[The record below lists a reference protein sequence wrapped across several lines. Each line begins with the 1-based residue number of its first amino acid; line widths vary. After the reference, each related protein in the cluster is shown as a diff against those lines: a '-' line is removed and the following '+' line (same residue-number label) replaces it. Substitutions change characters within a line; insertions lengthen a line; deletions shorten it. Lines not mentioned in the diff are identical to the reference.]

1 MNENNIRNLPCVKGL
16 KREIDYL
23 ENYLLDSPWKYKG
36 EGKSIKPT
44 LNAIRKH
51 ANEIIRLLLKKEA
64 KEL

>member
-1 MNENNIRNLPCVKGL
+1 MNENNIRKLNCVKEL

-44 LNAIRKH
+44 LDAIRKY
-51 ANEIIRLLLKKEA
+51 ANEVIRLLIKVNK
-64 KEL
+64 